1 MPGEAPRNVEVL
13 IHKAAVDPAFK
24 KKLLEKRAG
33 AADDI
38 ALTLTAAE
46 AAILEAVPEDQ
57 LKAIV
62 GRTRVSPGLRP
73 VFLGY
78 AAAAMLAA
86 LATRATPAEVD
97 DAPVKSYGAQPGV
110 PPETYSYTM
119 DSPEGLEVPEG
130 AGLIYGC
137 IRDQDG
143 EPVPFITVQIEEL
156 EIDTITNRHGYYVV
170 SPVPPGKYTVVVYV
184 PGAEREKQKDVEVRE
199 GMKTDVSLQV
209 YIQPGIELYGSGMG
223 TGIRPDRPDG
233 EGE

>member
-1 MPGEAPRNVEVL
+1 MPRNIEVL
-13 IHKAAVDPAFK
+13 IKKAAVDPAFK
-24 KKLLEKRAG
+24 KALLAKRAG
-33 AADDI
+33 AAEDI

-46 AAILEAVPEDQ
+46 AAVLEAVPEDQ

-62 GRTRVSPGLRP
+62 GRTKVSPGLRP

-86 LATRATPAEVD
+86 LATRATPAEAG

-119 DSPEGLEVPEG
+119 DSPEGLDVPED
-130 AGLIYGC
+130 AGLIYGR

-143 EPVPFITVQIEEL
+143 DAVTFTLVEIEEL
-156 EIDTITNRHGYYVV
+156 EMSTLSNRYGFYVL
-170 SPVPPGKYTVVVYV
+170 SPVPPGKYTLSFQLDQ
-184 PGAEREKQKDVEVRE
+184 PERKKLSDVEVRE
-199 GMKTDVSLQV
+199 GLLTNASIDVV
-209 YIQPGIELYGSGMG
+209 INKPEPRPGGNGMG